1 MSTPD
6 STFIRWRLIAA
17 VAIAALAAGL
27 VAYGFLTGAQWVQV
41 IGTVWPR

>member
-6 STFIRWRLIAA
+6 PTFVRWRLIAA
-17 VAIAALAAGL
+17 VAVAAIAAVL
-27 VAYGFLTGAQWVQV
+27 VAYGFLTGAQWVTT

>member
-6 STFIRWRLIAA
+6 PTFLRWRLIAA
-17 VAIAALAAGL
+17 VGIAVIAAAL